1 MGQLEREVFELERRL
16 AASPEDPS
24 LCGACREKREELR
37 ALEDHRAR
45 GAFVRSRIRLLRE
58 MDRGS
63 RFFYAL
69 EKKRGAKK
77 HITCL
82 LAEDGTPS
90 RIRVLW
96 DGLPTVSA
104 GDRDRLEL
112 PLTLAEFSEALR
124 RMPTNK
130 SPGMDGLTVEFYR
143 AFWDVLGPD
152 LVTVWAESLQGGV
165 LPLSC
170 RRAVLALLPKKGD
183 LRDLRNW
190 RPLSL
195 LSTDYKVVAK
205 AISLRLG
212 SVLADV
218 IHPDQTYTVPGRTI
232 FDNLYLVRDL
242 LELGCR
248 DGLSFA
254 LLSLD
259 QEKAFDR
266 VDHGY
271 LLGTLRAFGL
281 GPQFV
286 GFLQVLYASAE
297 CLVRLNWTLTEPVS
311 FGRGVRQG
319 CPLSGQLYA
328 LAIEPFLCLL
338 RRRLTGLA
346 LREPELRLE
355 THTDPAAEASWRL
368 EWGDRVYFSHLTIRT
383 AGVATLFSPDL
394 RPEVLGVAEA
404 VPGRLLHLRVRL
416 EGLVVNLVNIYAPT
430 SGPERLRFF
439 QRASA
444 FLGTLDPHEC
454 LVLGGDFNTTLEERD
469 RSGTEQCPAAA
480 DVLRE
485 IVDHHSLVDVWRD
498 HHPDDTSTFTF
509 VRVEA
514 RRARHS
520 RLDRIYLSR
529 FHLSQAHSSSIRP
542 APFSDHHLATVTVS
556 LCAEKPGPAYW
567 HFNNSLL
574 EDVGFVA
581 SFREF
586 WLAWRGQRRAFP
598 SARRWWDLGKVRARL
613 FCRDYTRGASR
624 RRDAAMGQLE
634 REVFELERRLA
645 ASPEDPS
652 LCGACRE
659 KREELRALE
668 DHRARGAF
676 VRSRIRLLREMDR
689 GSRFFYALE
698 KKRGAKKHITCLLAE
713 DGTPS
718 RIRWRCAGGPGP
730 STQTFSPRV
739 RPILPLAECSGTDSR
754 RSARA
759 TETGWSCL
767 SPWPSSREALRRMPT
782 NKSPGMD
789 GLTVEFYRAFWD
801 VLGPDLVTVW
811 AESLQGGVLPLS
823 CRRAVLALLPKKGD
837 LRDLRNWRPLS
848 LLSTDYKVV
857 AKAISLRLGSVLAD
871 VIHPDQ
877 TYTVPGRTIFDNL
890 YLVRDLLELGCR
902 DGLSFALLSLDQEKA
917 FDRVD
922 HGRLTG
928 LALREP
934 ELRLV
939 LSAYADDVLLVVQDP
954 GDLARV
960 EACQAVYSAASSA
973 RVNWVKSS
981 GLVETH
987 TDPAAEAS
995 WRLEW
1000 GDRVYFSHLTIRTAG
1015 VATLFSPDLRPEVLG
1030 VAEAVPGRLLHL
1042 RVRLEGLVV
1051 NLVNI
1056 YAPTS
1061 GPERLRFF
1069 QRASAFL
1076 GTLDPH
1082 ECLVLGGDFNTTL
1095 EERDRSGTEQCPAA
1109 ADVLREIVDH
1119 HSLVDVW
1126 RDHHPDDTSTFT
1138 FVRVEARRARHS
1150 RLDRIYL
1157 SRFHLSQA
1165 HSSSIRPAPFSDH
1178 HLATVTVSLC
1188 AEKPGPAYWHFNNSL
1203 LEDVGFVASFR
1214 EFWLA
1219 WRGQRRAFPSARRWW
1234 DLGKVRARLFCR
1246 DYTRGAS
1253 RRRDAVMGQLER
1265 EVFELERRLA
1275 ASPEDPSLCGACR
1288 EKREELRALEDHRA
1302 RGAFVRSRIRLLREM
1317 DRGSRFFY
1325 ALEKKRGAKKHITC
1339 LLAEDGTPLTD
1350 PVEMCGR
1357 ARAFYADLFSPGP
1370 TDPAACRVLWDGLP
1384 TVSAGDRDRL
1394 ELPLT
1399 LAEFSEALRRMPTN
1413 KSPGMDGLTVEFYR
1427 AFWDVLGPDLVT
1439 VWAESL
1445 QGGVL
1450 PLSCRRAVLAL
1461 VPKKG
1466 DLRDFWNWRPLSL
1479 LSTDYKVVAKAI
1491 SLRLG
1496 SVLADVIHPDQ
1507 TYTVPGRTIFDN
1519 LYLVRDLLELG
1530 CRDGLSFALLS
1541 LDQEKAFDRVDHG
1554 YLLGTLRAF
1563 GLGPQFVGFLQVLY
1577 ASAECLVRL
1586 NWTLAEPVSF
1596 GRGVR
1601 QGCPLSGQL
1610 YALAIEPFL
1619 CLLRR
1624 RLTGLALREPE
1635 LRLVLSAYA
1644 DDVLLVVQDPGDLA
1658 RVEACQAVY
1667 SAASCARVNWVKSS
1681 GLVET
1686 HTDPAAEASWR
1697 LEWGDRVYFSHLTGR
1712 TAGVAT
1718 LFSPDLRP
1726 EVLGVAEAVPGRL
1739 LHLRVRLE
1747 GLVVNLVN
1755 IYAPTSGPERLRFF
1769 QRASAFLGTLDPHE
1783 CLVLGGDFNTTL
1795 EERDRSG
1802 DRAVP
1807 GRRGRPPGDS

>member
-45 GAFVRSRIRLLRE
+45 GAVVRSRIRLLRE

-82 LAEDGTPS
+82 LAEDGTPLTDPVEMCGRARAFYADLFS
-90 RIRVLW
+90 PGPTDPAACRVLW

-170 RRAVLALLPKKGD
+170 RRAVLALVPKKGD

-346 LREPELRLE
+346 LREPELRLVLSAYADDVLLVVQ
-355 THTDPAAEASWRL
+355 DPGDLARVEACQAVYSAASSARVNWVKSSGLVPSHNSYGWS
-368 EWGDRVYFSHLTIRT
+368 GDPVL
-383 AGVATLFSPDL
+383 PDL

-509 VRVEA
+509 VQVEA

-586 WLAWRGQRRAFP
+586 WLAWRGQRHAFP

-698 KKRGAKKHITCLLAE
+698 KRGGPRSTSLASSQRTAPPHGSGGDVREGQGLLRRPFLPGSDRSCRLQSALGRTPDGAVRLRGVSGQAQLDPDRTGQLRAGEYGRGA
-713 DGTPS
+713 
-718 RIRWRCAGGPGP
+718 
-730 STQTFSPRV
+730 
-739 RPILPLAECSGTDSR
+739 
-754 RSARA
+754 
-759 TETGWSCL
+759 
-767 SPWPSSREALRRMPT
+767 
-782 NKSPGMD
+782 
-789 GLTVEFYRAFWD
+789 
-801 VLGPDLVTVW
+801 
-811 AESLQGGVLPLS
+811 
-823 CRRAVLALLPKKGD
+823 
-837 LRDLRNWRPLS
+837 
-848 LLSTDYKVV
+848 
-857 AKAISLRLGSVLAD
+857 
-871 VIHPDQ
+871 
-877 TYTVPGRTIFDNL
+877 
-890 YLVRDLLELGCR
+890 
-902 DGLSFALLSLDQEKA
+902 
-917 FDRVD
+917 
-922 HGRLTG
+922 
-928 LALREP
+928 
-934 ELRLV
+934 
-939 LSAYADDVLLVVQDP
+939 
-954 GDLARV
+954 
-960 EACQAVYSAASSA
+960 
-973 RVNWVKSS
+973 
-981 GLVETH
+981 
-987 TDPAAEAS
+987 
-995 WRLEW
+995 
-1000 GDRVYFSHLTIRTAG
+1000 
-1015 VATLFSPDLRPEVLG
+1015 
-1030 VAEAVPGRLLHL
+1030 
-1042 RVRLEGLVV
+1042 
-1051 NLVNI
+1051 
-1056 YAPTS
+1056 
-1061 GPERLRFF
+1061 
-1069 QRASAFL
+1069 
-1076 GTLDPH
+1076 
-1082 ECLVLGGDFNTTL
+1082 
-1095 EERDRSGTEQCPAA
+1095 
-1109 ADVLREIVDH
+1109 
-1119 HSLVDVW
+1119 
-1126 RDHHPDDTSTFT
+1126 
-1138 FVRVEARRARHS
+1138 
-1150 RLDRIYL
+1150 
-1157 SRFHLSQA
+1157 
-1165 HSSSIRPAPFSDH
+1165 
-1178 HLATVTVSLC
+1178 
-1188 AEKPGPAYWHFNNSL
+1188 
-1203 LEDVGFVASFR
+1203 
-1214 EFWLA
+1214 
-1219 WRGQRRAFPSARRWW
+1219 
-1234 DLGKVRARLFCR
+1234 
-1246 DYTRGAS
+1246 
-1253 RRRDAVMGQLER
+1253 
-1265 EVFELERRLA
+1265 
-1275 ASPEDPSLCGACR
+1275 
-1288 EKREELRALEDHRA
+1288 
-1302 RGAFVRSRIRLLREM
+1302 
-1317 DRGSRFFY
+1317 
-1325 ALEKKRGAKKHITC
+1325 
-1339 LLAEDGTPLTD
+1339 
-1350 PVEMCGR
+1350 
-1357 ARAFYADLFSPGP
+1357 
-1370 TDPAACRVLWDGLP
+1370 
-1384 TVSAGDRDRL
+1384 
-1394 ELPLT
+1394 
-1399 LAEFSEALRRMPTN
+1399 
-1413 KSPGMDGLTVEFYR
+1413 
-1427 AFWDVLGPDLVT
+1427 
-1439 VWAESL
+1439 
-1445 QGGVL
+1445 
-1450 PLSCRRAVLAL
+1450 
-1461 VPKKG
+1461 
-1466 DLRDFWNWRPLSL
+1466 
-1479 LSTDYKVVAKAI
+1479 
-1491 SLRLG
+1491 
-1496 SVLADVIHPDQ
+1496 
-1507 TYTVPGRTIFDN
+1507 
-1519 LYLVRDLLELG
+1519 
-1530 CRDGLSFALLS
+1530 
-1541 LDQEKAFDRVDHG
+1541 
-1554 YLLGTLRAF
+1554 
-1563 GLGPQFVGFLQVLY
+1563 
-1577 ASAECLVRL
+1577 
-1586 NWTLAEPVSF
+1586 
-1596 GRGVR
+1596 
-1601 QGCPLSGQL
+1601 PLSGQL

-1667 SAASCARVNWVKSS
+1667 SAASSARVNWVKSS
-1681 GLVET
+1681 GLV
-1686 HTDPAAEASWR
+1686 HIA
-1697 LEWGDRVYFSHLTGR
+1697 
-1712 TAGVAT
+1712 
-1718 LFSPDLRP
+1718 
-1726 EVLGVAEAVPGRL
+1726 LGVAV
-1739 LHLRVRLE
+1739 
-1747 GLVVNLVN
+1747 
-1755 IYAPTSGPERLRFF
+1755 Y
-1769 QRASAFLGTLDPHE
+1769 
-1783 CLVLGGDFNTTL
+1783 VL
-1795 EERDRSG
+1795 
-1802 DRAVP
+1802 A
-1807 GRRGRPPGDS
+1807 